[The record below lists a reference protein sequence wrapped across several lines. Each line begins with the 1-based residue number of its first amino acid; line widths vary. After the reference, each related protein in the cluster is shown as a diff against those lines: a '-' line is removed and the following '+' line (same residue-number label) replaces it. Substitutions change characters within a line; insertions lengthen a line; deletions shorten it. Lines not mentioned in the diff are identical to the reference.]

1 MVSYHPSL
9 VTAIFWCFRNC
20 GSGDMMF
27 LVVEG
32 QDSTCPSLNLL
43 SLFFSPKHI
52 ACHAHA
58 HETSR
63 RRHKNLPVCPLKDIR
78 FWSYMSRRTT
88 DRNYFKNFCQSVQK
102 QQREGK
108 REETHGYTRFKQ
120 QHVES
125 WSSTSKN
132 IISPLPQCLWPPT
145 WQGSDL
151 P

>member
-1 MVSYHPSL
+1 MILLVGAPDGELPSKFGYHQ
-9 VTAIFWCFRNC
+9 VWCFRNC

-43 SLFFSPKHI
+43 SLFFSPKHM

-78 FWSYMSRRTT
+78 FWSHMSRRTT
-88 DRNYFKNFCQSVQK
+88 DRNYFKPFASPYRNNDEKEKEKKHTVAP
-102 QQREGK
+102 
-108 REETHGYTRFKQ
+108 
-120 QHVES
+120 V
-125 WSSTSKN
+125 SSDSM
-132 IISPLPQCLWPPT
+132 
-145 WQGSDL
+145 
-151 P
+151 